1 MKKILVAEDFEVLS
15 KLIRNA
21 LKGVEAQLMEAYDG
35 AEALKMALAEKP
47 DLIIMDMDMPKMT
60 GFDVTRSLRAKPE
73 FAATPILMLT
83 ATGDERSARDAGV
96 TAFMYKPYSPA
107 KLREKVQELLDH

>member
-21 LKGVEAQLMEAYDG
+21 LMGVDAELLEAYDG
-35 AEALKMALAEKP
+35 AEALQMAVARKP

-60 GFDVTRSLRAKPE
+60 GLEVTRSLRAKPE
-73 FAATPILMLT
+73 FAALPILMLT
-83 ATGDERSARDAGV
+83 ATGDERSAKDAGV
-96 TAFMYKPYSPA
+96 TDFMLKPYSPS
-107 KLREKVQELLDH
+107 KLRARVIELLGG

>member
-21 LKGVEAQLMEAYDG
+21 LKGVEAELLEAYDG
-35 AEALKMALAEKP
+35 AEALRVALAEKP
-47 DLIIMDMDMPKMT
+47 DLIIMDMDMPRMT
-60 GFDVTRSLRAKPE
+60 GFEVTRSLRAKPE
-73 FAATPILMLT
+73 FAGLPILMLT
-83 ATGDERSARDAGV
+83 ASGDERTAKDAGV

-107 KLREKVQELLDH
+107 KLREKVQELLAS

>member
-21 LKGVEAQLMEAYDG
+21 LKGVDAELLEAYDG
-35 AEALKMALAEKP
+35 AEALQLALEKRP

-60 GFDVTRSLRAKPE
+60 GYEVTRSLRAKGE
-73 FAATPILMLT
+73 KLPILMLT
-83 ATGDERSARDAGV
+83 ATGDERSAKEAGV
-96 TAFMYKPYSPA
+96 TAFMLKPYSPS
-107 KLREKVQELLDH
+107 KLREKVQELLGR